1 MACEGCCRVDQNET
15 TYMPEKANP
24 IKDDQVLLGAP
35 QAIRPQNMVT
45 AQPAAASPPM
55 KAEAPAKALF
65 TTGEFAGAWEDSAK
79 SVCIISDSTLRW
91 SNNVISKISVSDG
104 KLKLEDA
111 DTTASLD
118 DSRNTLTWSDGD
130 IWKRTSVPTE
140 FSGNWQDDSKG
151 IHTIVGT
158 TLKWSNGT
166 ISDVMFSGG
175 QLRLGENQLTA
186 SLDDSKAKLVWS
198 DGDVWNKTDA
208 SAVSSEFV
216 GVWRDSEDKIHTI
229 TDTTLNWSN
238 TRSSVV
244 KIDGGRIQ
252 VDDING
258 SATLDETKSKL
269 MWDDGDVW
277 TRTTNAPQTV

>member
-1 MACEGCCRVDQNET
+1 
-15 TYMPEKANP
+15 MPEKANP

-35 QAIRPQNMVT
+35 QAIRPQNMVSAT
-45 AQPAAASPPM
+45 PAAASPPP
-55 KAEAPAKALF
+55 KAEAPPPNVGV
-65 TTGEFAGAWEDSAK
+65 GEFAGAWEDSAK
-79 SVCIISDSTLRW
+79 SVCIISDCTLRW
-91 SNNVISKISVSDG
+91 SNNVISKISVVDG
-104 KLKLEDA
+104 KLKLEDTDA
-111 DTTASLD
+111 TASLD
-118 DSRNTLTWSDGD
+118 DAKSTLTWSDGD
-130 IWKRTSVPTE
+130 VWTRTSVPGE
-140 FSGNWQDDSKG
+140 FAGNWQDDSKG

-208 SAVSSEFV
+208 TAVSSEFV

-258 SATLDETKSKL
+258 SATLDETKAKL

-277 TRTTNAPQTV
+277 TRTEPAAAPV